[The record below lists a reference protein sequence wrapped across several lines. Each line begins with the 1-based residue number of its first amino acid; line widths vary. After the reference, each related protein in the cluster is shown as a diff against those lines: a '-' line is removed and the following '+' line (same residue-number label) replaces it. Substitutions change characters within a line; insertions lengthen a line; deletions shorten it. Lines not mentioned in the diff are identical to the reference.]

1 MLLVETDLDS
11 LHDNLREIQSLLV
24 DILDFHGLRLS
35 TTFLL
40 MEITQVVADLLRL
53 GNCQLIDGLGHVEL
67 RVVVG
72 DNL

>member
-24 DILDFHGLRLS
+24 DILDLHGLRLS

-40 MEITQVVADLLRL
+40 VEITQVVADLLRL
-53 GNCQLIDGLGHVEL
+53 GIANS
-67 RVVVG
+67 
-72 DNL
+72 